1 MAEAFVESSLTP
13 TDVLSRLKKARNVS
27 LLTGTEDDSWGKI
40 IAWNPVD
47 TLCIE
52 SDESANDKLKK
63 FIEINNSKN
72 RISVGY
78 VSYDY
83 GYKLQEIVKTKPST
97 LVLPTIFFCSY
108 EEYVEQKVDGYRIV
122 YKNPGFLENFLA
134 VLENKSE
141 KALRRKISFA
151 TTTDERSY
159 EELFNRTK
167 EYIKKGHVYQLNL
180 THNLE
185 AYSDQNPRL
194 IFADLANKNMAKMM
208 SYFEGSDFEI
218 LSISPERFIRT
229 NKQHIETFPIKG
241 TRPRQNNNN
250 DKVALAGLVTN
261 QKELSE
267 LSMITDLLRNDL
279 GKVCEAGSVRVEK
292 ERDIQVLS
300 NVFHTYSKIA
310 GRLKDGLTPIGAL
323 LSMFPGGSITGCPK
337 KRAMEIIDEIE
348 PSSRGIYCGCMVVID
363 SQGNLDSSI
372 LIRTIIKKNDRMVLP
387 VGGGI
392 VFDSKLSEEYQET
405 IDKAASLRNALS

>member
-1 MAEAFVESSLTP
+1 MAEAFVESDLTP
-13 TDVLSRLKKARNVS
+13 TDVLIKLEGAKHVS
-27 LLTGTEDDSWGKI
+27 LLTGTEDDSWKKI

-47 TLCIE
+47 TLCVE
-52 SDESANDKLKK
+52 EDELANDKLEK
-63 FIEINNSKN
+63 FIEINNLKG
-72 RISVGY
+72 RISIGY

-83 GYKLQEIVKTKPST
+83 GYRLRGVAKTKPS
-97 LVLPTIFFCSY
+97 VLALPNIFFCSY
-108 EEYVEQKVDGYRIV
+108 DEYVEQKDDGYRVV
-122 YKNPGFLENFLA
+122 YKNPDFLEDFKA
-134 VLENKSE
+134 ILEDRSE
-141 KALRRKISFA
+141 KPVSKKISFD
-151 TTTDERSY
+151 TTMDKSSY
-159 EELFNRTK
+159 GKLFNRTK
-167 EYIKKGHVYQLNL
+167 EYIKKGHIYQLNL

-185 AYSDQNPRL
+185 AYSDQSPRL
-194 IFADLANKNMAKMM
+194 TFADLANRNMAKMM

-241 TRPRQNNNN
+241 TRPKQNDAR
-250 DKVALAGLVTN
+250 DKNELASLITD

-279 GKVCEAGSVRVEK
+279 GKVCETGSVRVEK

-310 GRLKDGLTPIGAL
+310 GRLMESLTPIGAL

-337 KRAMEIIDEIE
+337 KRAMEIIDELE
-348 PSSRGIYCGCMVVID
+348 PASRGIYCGCMVVI
-363 SQGNLDSSI
+363 SPNGHLDSSI
-372 LIRTIIKKNDRMVLP
+372 LIRTIIKSADRLILP